1 LGYSAVFAVYHCGA
15 YVQNTHR
22 KLVAQREDWKRIGK
36 FLMRNEDVTE
46 GGSIPLKQFEPP
58 TFLRGIEKSPIR
70 QITDR
75 AKPGDI
81 SFGLGEPDLQTPDVI
96 RREAMRVIQEEQNG
110 YTLQAGLP
118 ALRERVAQDY
128 PHLNLSTDQVIIT
141 AGSQEAMY
149 LALMTLVEAGDE
161 VLIPNPGFVAYPTI
175 TRMAGGRP
183 IFYRLPA
190 NSDFSFDLDD
200 FKLRI
205 NSKTKVVVC
214 TSPSNPTGR
223 TLTSEELRGMAQAV
237 EESGSDAFI
246 ISDEI
251 YRDLYYTGERPSSIS
266 EFYPRTVLISG
277 LSKSMSMTGWR
288 LGWILGNEALIRGAH
303 LLHGYVTTC
312 ASTISQKAAL
322 AAWSNEAVEARTQI
336 RGTFQRRRDHLLALL
351 RGVGLRCV
359 TPEGAFYTMVDVSR
373 FGSSVGVAE
382 AMLEAGVVTVP
393 GDAFGSEG
401 EGFLRVSF
409 CADFS
414 VLAEGVKRMSVALKS
429 LKRISV

>member
-1 LGYSAVFAVYHCGA
+1 MKEF
-15 YVQNTHR
+15 Q
-22 KLVAQREDWKRIGK
+22 
-36 FLMRNEDVTE
+36 
-46 GGSIPLKQFEPP
+46 PP
-58 TFLRGIEKSPIR
+58 AFLRGIEKSSIR

-81 SFGLGEPDLQTPDVI
+81 SFGLGEPDLPTPDVI
-96 RREAMRVIQEEQNG
+96 RREAMRIIQEEQNG

-149 LALMTLVEAGDE
+149 LALMTLVEAGEE

-183 IFYRLPA
+183 TFYQLPA
-190 NSDFSFDLDD
+190 SRDFSFDLDD
-200 FKLRI
+200 FKLQI
-205 NSKTKVVVC
+205 SSKTKVVVC

-223 TLTSEELRGMAQAV
+223 TLTSEDLRGMVQAV
-237 EESGSDAFI
+237 EESGSDAYI

-251 YRDLYYTGERPSSIS
+251 YRELYYTGERPSSIS
-266 EFYPRTVLISG
+266 EFYPRTVVISG

-288 LGWILGNEALIRGAH
+288 LGWILGDKAVIRAAH

-322 AAWSNEAVEARTQI
+322 AAWSNEAAEAREQI
-336 RGTFQRRRDHLLALL
+336 RGTFQLRRDHLLASL

-359 TPEGAFYTMVDVSR
+359 TPEGAFYTMVDVAR
-373 FGSSVGVAE
+373 YGSSVEVAE
-382 AMLEAGVVTVP
+382 AILEGGVVTVP
-393 GDAFGSEG
+393 GNAFGSEG

-409 CADFS
+409 CADLP
-414 VLAEGVKRMSVALKS
+414 VLAEGVERMGTALKS
-429 LKRISV
+429 LKK

>member
-1 LGYSAVFAVYHCGA
+1 MTYSKEF
-15 YVQNTHR
+15 Q
-22 KLVAQREDWKRIGK
+22 
-36 FLMRNEDVTE
+36 
-46 GGSIPLKQFEPP
+46 PP
-58 TFLRGIEKSPIR
+58 PFLRGIEKSPIR

-81 SFGLGEPDLQTPDVI
+81 SFGLGEPDLPTPDVI
-96 RREAMRVIQEEQNG
+96 RREAIRVIQEEQNG

-118 ALRERVAQDY
+118 ALRERVAGDY
-128 PHLNLSTDQVIIT
+128 PQLSLSTDQVIIT

-183 IFYRLPA
+183 TFYQLPA
-190 NSDFSFDLDD
+190 TRDFSFDLDD
-200 FKLRI
+200 FKRHI
-205 NSKTKVVVC
+205 SSKTKVVVC

-223 TLTSEELRGMAQAV
+223 TLTNDELRGMAQAV
-237 EESGSDAFI
+237 EQSGCDAFI

-266 EFYPRTVLISG
+266 EFYPRTVVITG

-288 LGWILGNEALIRGAH
+288 LGWILGDESVIRAAH

-322 AAWSNEAVEARTQI
+322 AAWSDEAAAARTQI
-336 RGTFQRRRDHLLALL
+336 RATFQRRRDHLLASL
-351 RGVGLRCV
+351 REVGLRCV
-359 TPEGAFYTMVDVSR
+359 TPEGAFYTMVDIAR
-373 FGSSVGVAE
+373 YGSSMEVAE
-382 AMLEAGVVTVP
+382 AILEGGVVTVP
-393 GDAFGSEG
+393 GNAFGSEG

-409 CADFS
+409 CADLP
-414 VLAEGVKRMSVALKS
+414 VLAEGVKRVAAALSLLK
-429 LKRISV
+429 KKPGI

>member
-1 LGYSAVFAVYHCGA
+1 
-15 YVQNTHR
+15 
-22 KLVAQREDWKRIGK
+22 
-36 FLMRNEDVTE
+36 
-46 GGSIPLKQFEPP
+46 LKEFQPP
-58 TFLRGIEKSPIR
+58 SFLRGIERSPIR
-70 QITDR
+70 AITDR

-81 SFGLGEPDLQTPDVI
+81 SFGLGEPDLPTPDVI

-110 YTLQAGLP
+110 YTLQAGLT

-128 PHLNLSTDQVIIT
+128 PHLNLTTDQVIIT

-175 TRMAGGRP
+175 AHMAGGRP
-183 IFYRLPA
+183 TFYQLPA
-190 NSDFSFDLDD
+190 SRDFSFDLDD

-223 TLTSEELRGMAQAV
+223 TLTTEDLRGITQAI
-237 EESGSDAFI
+237 EESGSDAFV

-251 YRDLYYTGERPSSIS
+251 YRDLYYGGERPGSIS
-266 EFYPRTVLISG
+266 EFYPRTVVISG

-288 LGWILGNEALIRGAH
+288 LGWILGDEALIRAAH

-312 ASTISQKAAL
+312 AATISQKAAL
-322 AAWSNEAVEARTQI
+322 AAWSNEAISAREQI
-336 RGTFQRRRDHLLALL
+336 RGTFQRRRDYLLASL
-351 RGVGLRCV
+351 RGVGLRSV
-359 TPEGAFYTMVDVSR
+359 TPEGAFYTMVDVGSY
-373 FGSSVGVAE
+373 GSSVEVAE
-382 AMLEAGVVTVP
+382 AMLDAGVVTVP
-393 GDAFGSEG
+393 GSAFGSEG

-409 CADFS
+409 CADLP
-414 VLAEGVKRMSVALKS
+414 VLEEGVKRMSAALRS
-429 LKRISV
+429 FGE

>member
-1 LGYSAVFAVYHCGA
+1 VS
-15 YVQNTHR
+15 
-22 KLVAQREDWKRIGK
+22 
-36 FLMRNEDVTE
+36 
-46 GGSIPLKQFEPP
+46 PLKQFQPP
-58 TFLRGIEKSPIR
+58 AFLRGIEKSPIR

-81 SFGLGEPDLQTPDVI
+81 SFGLGEPDLPTPDVI

-118 ALRERVAQDY
+118 ALRKCVAQDHL
-128 PHLNLSTDQVIIT
+128 HLNLSTDQVIIT

-175 TRMAGGRP
+175 TRMAGGLP
-183 IFYRLPA
+183 TFYQLPA
-190 NSDFSFDLDD
+190 NRDFSFDLDD

-251 YRDLYYTGERPSSIS
+251 YRDLYYTGERPSSMS
-266 EFYPRTVLISG
+266 EFYPRTVVISG

-288 LGWILGNEALIRGAH
+288 LGWILGDEAVIRGAH

-322 AAWSNEAVEARTQI
+322 AAWSNEAVEARKHI
-336 RGTFQRRRDHLLALL
+336 RGTLQRRRDHLLALL
-351 RGVGLRCV
+351 RGAGLRCV

-373 FGSSVGVAE
+373 FGSSVEVAE

-401 EGFLRVSF
+401 DGFLRVSF
-409 CADFS
+409 CADLP
-414 VLAEGVKRMSVALKS
+414 VLTEGVRRMERGLSTLQNRA
-429 LKRISV
+429 R

>member
-1 LGYSAVFAVYHCGA
+1 MS
-15 YVQNTHR
+15 
-22 KLVAQREDWKRIGK
+22 
-36 FLMRNEDVTE
+36 
-46 GGSIPLKQFEPP
+46 PLKQFQPP
-58 TFLRGIEKSPIR
+58 AFLRGIEKSPIR

-81 SFGLGEPDLQTPDVI
+81 SFGLGEPDLPTPDVI

-118 ALRERVAQDY
+118 ALRKCVAQDHL
-128 PHLNLSTDQVIIT
+128 HLNLSTDQVIIT

-175 TRMAGGRP
+175 TRMAGGLP
-183 IFYRLPA
+183 TFYQLPA
-190 NSDFSFDLDD
+190 NRDFSFDLDD

-205 NSKTKVVVC
+205 NLKTKVVVC

-251 YRDLYYTGERPSSIS
+251 YRDLYYTGERPSSMS
-266 EFYPRTVLISG
+266 EFYPRTVVISG

-288 LGWILGNEALIRGAH
+288 LGWILGDEAVIRGAH

-322 AAWSNEAVEARTQI
+322 AAWSNEAVEARKHI

-351 RGVGLRCV
+351 RGAGLRCV

-373 FGSSVGVAE
+373 FGSSVEVAE

-401 EGFLRVSF
+401 DGFLRVSF
-409 CADFS
+409 CADLP
-414 VLAEGVKRMSVALKS
+414 VLTEGVRRMERGLSTLQNRA
-429 LKRISV
+429 R